1 MNKLT
6 IKTRSLLLGL
16 LPAVFIFLS
25 LTIYFI
31 SDKFEVLEQQLDHKG
46 ELLAQQLA
54 PASEYAVFIKNP
66 SLLEEVV
73 SPVLKE
79 KDVVYVEI
87 YDADNQL
94 LLSRKNLSLIDTTN
108 KDNIKVYQ
116 SNVMQQD
123 IPLGGSGLD
132 LSLDPELEGQQ
143 SKNIG
148 RISLALTTQNIIEQ
162 QQQTLLNGI
171 FIALG
176 CLLLTALFAL
186 YIATSITRPIRSLA
200 ETVKLYKSG
209 ILSARVEQLSGGELG
224 AVEFNLNIMASTLEA
239 AKRKELEHAMA
250 LEQSR
255 TEAQSAN
262 KAKSEFLTNMSYEF
276 REPINTILGR
286 LHMLE
291 DNVMDTESRQY
302 IEQSILSANML
313 IELSDN
319 VLDYSKLETNSLILN
334 LEHFDP
340 VRLVKRSFAP
350 FQRDC
355 SNKNINTHIFHK
367 LHKSILIQADQRQLQ
382 KIIYHLIQNA
392 IQHTE
397 NGAIDLKLTG
407 YPTTDNSQYILN
419 IELIDTGIGFDPNQ
433 LARLYQSFSQSHQLD
448 KPFQSNSGLGL
459 AIAKK
464 LTEIMG
470 GTLNINSAPDKGNE
484 YKLEFVF
491 PYKPITEEPVD
502 ENAESETITPV
513 TGRVLVIESSSIDQ
527 MVAKDILNKMGTT
540 VDLAINGKVALE
552 KLRQVD
558 YQLIVSDTNI
568 TDIAVLDLVQ
578 RIKAYERAANKHLP
592 ILLLTADVIGEHW
605 QVLLKAGVND
615 LLLKPVDYNALRE
628 KVTELL
634 T

>member
-1 MNKLT
+1 MNKLS
-6 IKTRSLLLGL
+6 IKTRSLLLAL
-16 LPAVFIFLS
+16 LPAVFMFLS

-31 SDKFEVLEQQLDHKG
+31 SDKFNVLEQQLDHKG

-66 SLLEEVV
+66 GLLEEVV
-73 SPVLKE
+73 SPILNE
-79 KDVVYVEI
+79 SDVVYVEI
-87 YDADNQL
+87 YDADDQL
-94 LLSRKNLSLIDTTN
+94 LLSRKNLSLIDTAN
-108 KDNIKVYQ
+108 KDNLKVYQ
-116 SNVMQQD
+116 SKVMQQD
-123 IPLGGSGLD
+123 IPLGGNTLD
-132 LSLDPELEGQQ
+132 LSMDSELEDNQ
-143 SKNIG
+143 SKSIG
-148 RISLALTTQNIIEQ
+148 RISLALTKQNIIDQ

-171 FIALG
+171 LIALG
-176 CLLLTALFAL
+176 CILLTLIL
-186 YIATSITRPIRSLA
+186 SMYVSTSITRPIRSLS
-200 ETVKLYKSG
+200 ETIKLYKSG
-209 ILSARVEQLSGGELG
+209 IFSARVEQLSGGELG
-224 AVEFNLNIMASTLEA
+224 AVEFNLNTMASTLES

-255 TEAQSAN
+255 READDAN
-262 KAKSEFLTNMSYEF
+262 KAKSEFLTNMSFEF
-276 REPINTILGR
+276 REPINAILGR
-286 LHMLE
+286 LHLLE
-291 DNVMDTESRQY
+291 NNNIDSESRQF

-319 VLDYSKLETNSLILN
+319 VLDYSKLETDSLILN
-334 LEHFDP
+334 LDYFDP
-340 VRLVKRSFAP
+340 VRLIKRSFSP
-350 FQRDC
+350 FLREFC
-355 SNKNINTHIFHK
+355 IKNIDTHVSHK

-382 KIIYHLIQNA
+382 KVIYHLIQNA

-397 NGAIDLKLTG
+397 NGSIDLKLNG
-407 YPTTDNSQYILN
+407 YPTTDNSKYILN

-433 LARLYQSFSQSHQLD
+433 LARLYQSFSQSHHLD

-491 PYKPITEEPVD
+491 PYKPIIEEPV
-502 ENAESETITPV
+502 ETNADTDNQTPV

-568 TDIAVLDLVQ
+568 TDIAILDLVQ
-578 RIKAYERAANKHLP
+578 RIKAFERAANKHLP

-605 QVLLKAGVND
+605 QELLEAGVND
-615 LLLKPVDYNALRE
+615 LLLKPVDYEALRE

-634 T
+634 A